1 MDLGTIKA
9 EYSRREQGY
18 EKLKKEMVY
27 ILKEELKAAK
37 IPCHLVNGRVK
48 DLDSVIAKAQR
59 NAPEQEIED
68 IDKIVDIC
76 GVRIICLF
84 LSDIEKIDLLIDK
97 SFDVED
103 KDDKVRSKSEAEFG
117 YLSVHYVGK
126 LPSNFSGPRY
136 NDIKDL
142 RFEIQ
147 VRTIAMHSWATIL
160 HYLDYKSPH
169 SIPSELRK
177 DFHALSAL
185 FYLADSHFE
194 LFFRKGQE
202 SKQVVEEKAK
212 IASGITDEEINLDTL
227 SVYLKRKFPDRE
239 HSDIEDISKL
249 IEELIESDYT
259 TIGEVDKDLQRSMEA
274 FTLYEGKYPP
284 IDTETDEPTIFK
296 DIGVVRM
303 SLKLIMAKFFE
314 SYCKR
319 NKLKPSK
326 EKEQC
331 EKFKKYIK

>member
-147 VRTIAMHSWATIL
+147 VRTIAMHSWVTIM
-160 HYLDYKSPH
+160 HYLD
-169 SIPSELRK
+169 
-177 DFHALSAL
+177 
-185 FYLADSHFE
+185 
-194 LFFRKGQE
+194 
-202 SKQVVEEKAK
+202 
-212 IASGITDEEINLDTL
+212 
-227 SVYLKRKFPDRE
+227 
-239 HSDIEDISKL
+239 
-249 IEELIESDYT
+249 
-259 TIGEVDKDLQRSMEA
+259 
-274 FTLYEGKYPP
+274 
-284 IDTETDEPTIFK
+284 
-296 DIGVVRM
+296 
-303 SLKLIMAKFFE
+303 
-314 SYCKR
+314 
-319 NKLKPSK
+319 
-326 EKEQC
+326 
-331 EKFKKYIK
+331 